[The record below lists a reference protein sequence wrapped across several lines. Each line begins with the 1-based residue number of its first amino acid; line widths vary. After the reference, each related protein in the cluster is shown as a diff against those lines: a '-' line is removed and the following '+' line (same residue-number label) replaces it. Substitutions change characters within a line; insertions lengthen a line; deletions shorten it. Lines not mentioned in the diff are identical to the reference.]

1 MKTTG
6 KCLWIGLILGA
17 TALMSPALAQTKY
30 PTHAV
35 TLVVPFAAGGSGD
48 VTIRYIA
55 DQLQKSKST
64 AMVVENR
71 PGGGATIGMSFL
83 ARSAPDGY
91 TVGLISTSPFTVTP
105 YFQKV
110 PYDPIKDFTFLAQYT
125 IQPAPIYVTT
135 ESRFKTIE
143 DLIEFGRANPGKIRW
158 TTAAARGTNHIA
170 IEAALRQS
178 NVRATF
184 VTFGGGAEGLTSL
197 LGGNLEFAAG
207 TDFGPPL
214 KNKQIRLLAET
225 GPVKIAGH
233 PEVKTFSELGYP
245 LILPIFLGLGGPAG
259 LPAETVKFWEDAMR
273 EMTASPAFIE
283 MLAKYLSQP
292 EFLDGKAFTQRIR
305 DAHAS
310 TGKAVVD
317 LGMVPK

>member
-143 DLIEFGRANPGKIRW
+143 DLIEFGRANP
-158 TTAAARGTNHIA
+158 
-170 IEAALRQS
+170 
-178 NVRATF
+178 
-184 VTFGGGAEGLTSL
+184 
-197 LGGNLEFAAG
+197 
-207 TDFGPPL
+207 
-214 KNKQIRLLAET
+214 
-225 GPVKIAGH
+225 
-233 PEVKTFSELGYP
+233 
-245 LILPIFLGLGGPAG
+245 
-259 LPAETVKFWEDAMR
+259 
-273 EMTASPAFIE
+273 
-283 MLAKYLSQP
+283 
-292 EFLDGKAFTQRIR
+292 
-305 DAHAS
+305 
-310 TGKAVVD
+310 
-317 LGMVPK
+317 